1 MRLKA
6 YAIVAGVLAG
16 TLPSLGEF
24 AIFGICPEH
33 PASQFVGSVDGTVVF
48 WDEATVEGTFVYGK
62 DLSTGQIFTV
72 GDGLPNQMRPAVS
85 GDLVAWDSKRDGN
98 WDIYVTNYRTGQ
110 ESPVC
115 LHPAGQTAA
124 AISGQFVVWQDG
136 RNSPPNVPPDFTN
149 SDIYGRDMAT
159 GQELAICKVGG
170 DQLYPQISGDIVV
183 WTDYRAVFPG
193 AAGAPDVYG
202 YDLASGKE
210 FLIAEH
216 GHGPAISADLVV
228 WNAGGDIWGKY
239 LSDGAGFPICVA
251 PNAQGNPDVDGRWV
265 VWAHAVTVPTG
276 TDRDIYGYD
285 LLTGREFPIYVGPGV
300 QDFPRVSADL
310 VVWTSYVPGYPKRMY
325 GAYIPEPASGVLLLL
340 ACLPLLR
347 RRRRRNGDK
356 SD

>member
-1 MRLKA
+1 
-6 YAIVAGVLAG
+6 
-16 TLPSLGEF
+16 
-24 AIFGICPEH
+24 
-33 PASQFVGSVDGTVVF
+33 VF

-62 DLSTGQIFTV
+62 DLSTGEVFTV
-72 GDGLPNQMRPAVS
+72 GDGLPNQMRPSVS
-85 GDLVAWDSKRDGN
+85 GDLVAWDSSAQGQCGIRASN
-98 WDIYVTNYRTGQ
+98 FRTGQ
-110 ESPVC
+110 EWPVC
-115 LHPAGQTAA
+115 PTGLAA
-124 AISGQFVVWQDG
+124 AISGDVIVWHDV
-136 RNSPPNVPPDFTN
+136 RNSPTGVPPGFTN
-149 SDIYGRDMAT
+149 LDIYGRDLAT

-170 DQLYPQISGDIVV
+170 DQLYPEISGNVVV

-202 YDLASGKE
+202 YDLGSGKE

-216 GHGPAISADLVV
+216 GGAPAISGDLVV
-228 WNAGGDIWGKY
+228 WNSGGDIWGKY
-239 LSDGAGFPICVA
+239 LSDGAAFPIHVG

-300 QDFPRVSADL
+300 QDFPRVSGDL
-310 VVWTSYVPGYPKRMY
+310 VVWTSYVAGSPKRMY
-325 GAYIPEPASGVLLLL
+325 GAYIPEPASAALLVL

-347 RRRRRNGDK
+347 RRNGDK